1 LAFLRFKFKGYSEVG
16 AKHIVKYEHCDDQ
29 GVKNTKLFLI
39 ASLTLDLAPFFP
51 EPHIYGKLKW
61 MLGGAE
67 GMTIMD
73 WFDLLLKGLLFVL
86 LIRLIYINV
95 ALYSKKRY

>member
-1 LAFLRFKFKGYSEVG
+1 MNVLNDWRLV
-16 AKHIVKYEHCDDQ
+16 ILLC
-29 GVKNTKLFLI
+29 
-39 ASLTLDLAPFFP
+39 LTLGLAPFFP
-51 EPHIYGKLKW
+51 EPHIFGKLKW

-73 WFDLLLKGLLFVL
+73 WFDFLLHGLSFVL

-95 ALYSKKRY
+95 ALYSKKGY